1 MENPLRAAQ
10 LFYRT
15 SVTSRSHPS
24 FQRDEGLLPPF
35 ALPVLNEVLHRE
47 GLRDGVQ
54 IFHVAEGEADGY
66 CVSLAEELGA
76 FVLGNDSDFA
86 ILGASTEKT
95 GYRGYVPIE
104 MVQWVLTEEEPASTS
119 TASTVAGS
127 EFDDDDGFTAVKR
140 PKKRTNRRGLISSNS
155 TTQTQSVN
163 GLAPPALN
171 ISPFPDAVRT
181 LKFIMPTYSPATLSQ
196 RLRIPPTHL
205 RLLASLAGTDHS
217 PPEAPA
223 LFFEHSMS
231 KPSRI
236 EHTANVIRECLVPG
250 ASARLKRKRLPHYVT
265 PAIFRPRAKDESIAA
280 FSEAENG
287 SAIVNAGD
295 ELYSFIALVVQ
306 SLLLRPLAKEEML
319 HDLVISLIEATC
331 HYILPGSPVELG
343 LDLDSIGSPITG
355 YCCSTYPYCIC
366 HPVEP
371 VGPSIKGSVEPE
383 EAQLDLARQ
392 LYAQA
397 NKSGYMS
404 TLSAY
409 LHSDRSYLQSCL
421 ADPEGQPLRSLEEA
435 SGVRITAWEI
445 LLDALRYL
453 PCEAKTGQIEDEI
466 VGQPTVDVNEDEETI
481 EVQHVPAEQ
490 SEKSAEEDDEGL
502 PEVEDGNFYVVDYL
516 RLGSSTRLTE
526 FYLPLF
532 TEPAAYNLIA
542 IKPLQERFQYFLSN
556 FGLAEG
562 KAVHL
567 LPKWQVMVIMV
578 RLAIDLHSNLALK
591 RKAKLL
597 TQKEVRRAIIA
608 GVLSERLWTGGKRK
622 AQEGERLMLETR
634 NCHIVALITT
644 AGQEVL
650 QLAQALRLHGAEIH
664 NTTED
669 FVDTRSAA
677 DHSIAPYR
685 FIEGTVW
692 HQTLTSAEEIP
703 LDKDSTAIVE
713 ICMQAVAEG
722 RETKILGW
730 RGSATGKDAAKSPV
744 QSNGKRSDD
753 KVKAKQ
759 PTSRY
764 DLLAGV

>member
-1 MENPLRAAQ
+1 MENPLKAAQ

-24 FQRDEGLLPPF
+24 FQRGEGVLPPF

-76 FVLGNDSDFA
+76 FVLGNDSDFG

-104 MVQWVLTEEEPASTS
+104 MVQWVLTEEEPASAS

-127 EFDDDDGFTAVKR
+127 EFGDDDGFTAVKR
-140 PKKRTNRRGLISSNS
+140 PKKRMNRRGLISSNS

-181 LKFIMPTYSPATLSQ
+181 LKFVMPTYTPSTLSE

-223 LFFEHSMS
+223 LFFDHSLS
-231 KPSRI
+231 KSNRI

-250 ASARLKRKRLPHYVT
+250 ASARLKRKRLPHYAT
-265 PAIFRPRAKDESIAA
+265 PAIFRPRAKDEGIAA
-280 FSEAENG
+280 FSEPENG
-287 SAIVNAGD
+287 SAIANAGD
-295 ELYSFIALVVQ
+295 ELYSFISLVVQ
-306 SLLLRPLAKEEML
+306 SLLLRPLAKDEML

-355 YCCSTYPYCIC
+355 YCCSTYPYCVC

-371 VGPSIKGSVEPE
+371 VGPSIKGSPEPE
-383 EAQLDLARQ
+383 QTQLEQARK
-392 LYAQA
+392 LYARA
-397 NKSGYMS
+397 NKSGYMN

-409 LHSDRSYLQSCL
+409 LHSDRSYLQGCL
-421 ADPEGQPLRSLEEA
+421 ADPEGQSLRSLEET

-445 LLDALRYL
+445 MLDALRYL
-453 PCEAKTGQIEDEI
+453 PCEAKAEQVEDDI
-466 VGQPTVDVNEDEETI
+466 VIQPTVDIDE
-481 EVQHVPAEQ
+481 
-490 SEKSAEEDDEGL
+490 AEEVKDISIEPLEVEEEAG
-502 PEVEDGNFYVVDYL
+502 EISASAQAQVEDGNFYVVDYL

-532 TEPAAYNLIA
+532 TEPVSYDLIA
-542 IKPLQERFQYFLSN
+542 IKPVKDRFDYLLTH
-556 FGLAEG
+556 FGLHEG
-562 KAVHL
+562 KAAQ
-567 LPKWQVMVIMV
+567 LPCKWQVMVAMI
-578 RLAIDLHSNLALK
+578 RLAIDMHSSLAAK
-591 RKAKLL
+591 RKTKLL

-608 GVLSERLWTGGKRK
+608 GVLSERLWTGGKQP
-622 AQEGERLMLETR
+622 AVPEGERLMLETR
-634 NCHIVALITT
+634 NCQIVALVTT
-644 AGQEVL
+644 AGQEAL
-650 QLAQALRLHGAEIH
+650 QLAQALRLHGAHVH
-664 NTTED
+664 NKVEEFVNGESSADYSVTT
-669 FVDTRSAA
+669 
-677 DHSIAPYR
+677 YR

-692 HQTLTSAEEIP
+692 HRTLTSPDEIQ
-703 LDKDSTAIVE
+703 LDKESTAVVE
-713 ICMQAVAEG
+713 MCMQAVAEG
-722 RETKILGW
+722 KEGKILGW
-730 RGSATGKDAAKSPV
+730 RGPAVGKDALKTPLPG
-744 QSNGKRSDD
+744 NGKAS
-753 KVKAKQ
+753 KHSKAKQ
-759 PTSRY
+759 PMSRY
-764 DLLAGV
+764 DLLAGM